1 MKERVDKNQREY
13 ILREELKVIHEE
25 LGDDNTMSDADEF
38 QQAADALKASKEV
51 KEKAEQRNQKIPQF
65 HEFPGGNRRY
75 PDLYRN
81 NA

>member
-1 MKERVDKNQREY
+1 MDKNQREY
-13 ILREELKVIHEE
+13 ILREELKVIREE

-38 QQAADALKASKEV
+38 QQAADALKDFERSKR
-51 KEKAEQRNQKIPQF
+51 KAEQRNQKIPQF
-65 HEFPGGNRRY
+65 YEFPGGNRRY